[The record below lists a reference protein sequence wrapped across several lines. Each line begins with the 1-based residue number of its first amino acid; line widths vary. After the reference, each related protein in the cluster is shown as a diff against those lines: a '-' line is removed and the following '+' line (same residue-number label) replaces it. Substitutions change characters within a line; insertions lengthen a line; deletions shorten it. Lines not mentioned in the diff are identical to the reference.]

1 VGLDNGWRVVRLPD
15 MATDEARLGEPT
27 ASGPAAEG
35 PAAEG
40 PAAEGPAAEGPAAE
54 RPAAEGPPAEDAT
67 AGRSPGDV
75 PARRTRIVLA
85 EVAARRSPAD
95 RARADLEEQTPVGE
109 ALVKGLV
116 RAQLAL
122 ALRLSLVVVT
132 GLGALPLLFAV
143 APAVGQAKVL
153 GVSLPWLLLAVASFP
168 FLVGVGWAYV
178 HWAERNEQDFTAV
191 IRRPEQ

>member
-1 VGLDNGWRVVRLPD
+1 MAAEPKTTRTRVV
-15 MATDEARLGEPT
+15 LGE
-27 ASGPAAEG
+27 A
-35 PAAEG
+35 
-40 PAAEGPAAEGPAAE
+40 
-54 RPAAEGPPAEDAT
+54 
-67 AGRSPGDV
+67 
-75 PARRTRIVLA
+75 
-85 EVAARRSPAD
+85 AARRRSAD
-95 RARADLEEQTPVGE
+95 RGHADLSEQTPVGE

-143 APAVGQAKVL
+143 APAVGTVKIFGVNLPWLVL
-153 GVSLPWLLLAVASFP
+153 GVLSFP

-178 HWAERNEQDFTAV
+178 RGAERNEQDFIAV

>member
-1 VGLDNGWRVVRLPD
+1 MVTDGKMPRTRVV
-15 MATDEARLGEPT
+15 LGE
-27 ASGPAAEG
+27 A
-35 PAAEG
+35 
-40 PAAEGPAAEGPAAE
+40 
-54 RPAAEGPPAEDAT
+54 
-67 AGRSPGDV
+67 
-75 PARRTRIVLA
+75 
-85 EVAARRSPAD
+85 AARRRPAD
-95 RARADLEEQTPVGE
+95 RGHADLAEQTPVGE

-143 APAVGQAKVL
+143 APGVGAVKIFGVNLPWLVL
-153 GVSLPWLLLAVASFP
+153 GVFSFP

-178 HWAERNEQDFTAV
+178 RWAERNEQDFIAV

>member
-1 VGLDNGWRVVRLPD
+1 
-15 MATDEARLGEPT
+15 MAADDEGKT
-27 ASGPAAEG
+27 
-35 PAAEG
+35 
-40 PAAEGPAAEGPAAE
+40 
-54 RPAAEGPPAEDAT
+54 
-67 AGRSPGDV
+67 
-75 PARRTRIVLA
+75 RRTRVVLG
-85 EVAARRSPAD
+85 EVAARRRPAD
-95 RARADLEEQTPVGE
+95 RSHADLAEQTPVGE

-143 APAVGQAKVL
+143 APTVGTVKVL
-153 GVSLPWLLLAVASFP
+153 GVNLPWLVLGVLSFP

-178 HWAERNEQDFTAV
+178 HWAERNEQDFIAV